1 MKPLRRRKLMMKEM
15 ITGNFQ
21 SSGAQFSSSFL
32 KQKKLRI
39 ADQWTVGPAQ
49 RGGFYSYVKDNDM
62 VTLYEALVA
71 DSILPLDQSVLGSMR
86 AKIDEELKKLDEK

>member
-1 MKPLRRRKLMMKEM
+1 MKENHAWSLQILEILLQHASDEDESL
-15 ITGNFQ
+15 ITSGTPFSTPFNFRRNNRGQ
-21 SSGAQFSSSFL
+21 CSYRCGA
-32 KQKKLRI
+32 
-39 ADQWTVGPAQ
+39 
-49 RGGFYSYVKDNDM
+49 DM